1 MNEIEQIL
9 LLVII
14 IITYIYLNYN
24 YELYTLNTSNTSNT
38 KIYNKYYGKIKFNSI
53 FNIDEKNRDL
63 MLRSFINP
71 YKYTTCSNI
80 DGKEEGNK
88 FPCEKYNMI
97 YNEDLL
103 IQNKLASNNIYG
115 SEVCCLSNI

>member
-1 MNEIEQIL
+1 M
-9 LLVII
+9 
-14 IITYIYLNYN
+14 LNLR
-24 YELYTLNTSNTSNT
+24 YELYTLNTSNISNTSNT

-97 YNEDLL
+97 YNQDLL

-115 SEVCCLSNI
+115 TEVCCLSNI